1 MDVECHSPDGSG
13 ILFCHCG
20 CTMLKRL
27 LHFVRND
34 KKDIADSR
42 FPAPKNSSKKKNYEI
57 LKICYLREN
66 VIFENIK
73 ISKDE

>member
-1 MDVECHSPDGSG
+1 
-13 ILFCHCG
+13 
-20 CTMLKRL
+20 MLKRL

-34 KKDIADSR
+34 KKDIADST

-73 ISKDE
+73 ISKNE